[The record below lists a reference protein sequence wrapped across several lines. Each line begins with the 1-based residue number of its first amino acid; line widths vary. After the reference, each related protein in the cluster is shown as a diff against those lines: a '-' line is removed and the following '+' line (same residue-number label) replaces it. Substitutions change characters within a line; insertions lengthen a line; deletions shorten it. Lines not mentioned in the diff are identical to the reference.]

1 MSLGGD
7 RALIHFRYAYSY
19 GLLARMAMKGYFAT
33 LGHGKIGFG
42 VFNTDNQ
49 GNPVY
54 VGGTRGAIERN
65 AVRYYFAIKAYMDTL
80 EFPQERRFKKRIS
93 QWYDLADQHQKQL
106 FEMSKEEYLNYKKRE
121 RGNQL
126 MLRHQLGQSPE
137 KHH

>member
-1 MSLGGD
+1 MPPGGD

-19 GLLARMAMKGYFAT
+19 SLLARMAMKGYFAT

-65 AVRYYFAIKAYMDTL
+65 AVRYYFAIKTYMDTL

-126 MLRHQLGQSPE
+126 MPRHQLSQSPE